1 MQGRNYGRILGM
13 LLLGWGLAWA
23 APIPAAAAAPAP
35 APEVQVSPNVLEIGA
50 FFHGDRVQV
59 TGKIPKGAQAVVE
72 VVGQS
77 AVEHLRRK
85 GRRGGLWMNVG
96 EVEVSGAPALYL
108 AMSTDPKLLKN
119 PAPDA
124 TWGYPALQRSIK
136 FAGSVAPGE
145 REMFVKQFFA
155 LQESE
160 EIYATFPGALKA
172 AGAEGD
178 LKKVTGTLPL
188 PTKVK
193 PGTYQVRLTVIQ
205 DGVVTGKQG
214 TELKVAM
221 VGFPAMLS
229 ALAYQH
235 GATYGILAVI
245 IAIVTGFAMG
255 YLFKGGGG
263 H

>member
-1 MQGRNYGRILGM
+1 MQGLSYGRILGT
-13 LLLGWGLAWA
+13 LLLGWGLAWG
-23 APIPAAAAAPAP
+23 APAPAAAA
-35 APEVQVSPNVLEIGA
+35 APEVQVSPNVVEIGA

-59 TGKIPKGAQAVVE
+59 TGKIPPGAQAVVE
-72 VVGQS
+72 MVGQS

-96 EVEVSGAPALYL
+96 EVEVSGAPSLYL

-124 TWGYPALQRSIK
+124 TWGYPALQRAVK
-136 FAGSVAPGE
+136 FAGSVASEE
-145 REMFVKQFFA
+145 RQKFVKQFFE

-172 AGAEGD
+172 GGAEGD

-193 PGTYQVRLTVIQ
+193 PGSYQVCLTVIQ
-205 DGVVTGKQG
+205 DGVVTGKQC